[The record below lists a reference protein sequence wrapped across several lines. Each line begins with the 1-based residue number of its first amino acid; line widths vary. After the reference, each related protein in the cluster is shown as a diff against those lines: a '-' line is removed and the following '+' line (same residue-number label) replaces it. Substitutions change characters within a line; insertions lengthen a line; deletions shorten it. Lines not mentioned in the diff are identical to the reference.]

1 MKIPQLVY
9 FTNVWNQDP
18 AARGLMRMVI
28 QPSNMCYINH
38 PKQLHHK
45 TLCDAGQN
53 VTPTAHFHTGDKQAG
68 FEEELETSAATLGL
82 IRTLR
87 CLFINPVENIS
98 SVSLPVPAGPAQH
111 RPQLHERVVTPAS
124 SLHRLLSFRQSVSIC
139 IFFFCTDHIYKIP
152 AHFFFSI

>member
-1 MKIPQLVY
+1 M
-9 FTNVWNQDP
+9 
-18 AARGLMRMVI
+18 
-28 QPSNMCYINH
+28 
-38 PKQLHHK
+38 
-45 TLCDAGQN
+45 
-53 VTPTAHFHTGDKQAG
+53 TPTAHFHTGDKQAG

-139 IFFFCTDHIYKIP
+139 IFFFFALITYKRYQHIFSFPSNPFQMSNTLCKSNMLHISSGIVKQFKCMTIYVNYKG
-152 AHFFFSI
+152 